1 MSEQKPTAS
10 DPTPE
15 ERVGDSSIKP
25 VVIAFVVTIAI
36 ILIAALVFIKSRQT
50 KVVPK
55 VDDQHPTSQITQPP
69 PAQPS
74 IQSRVSLAA

>member
-1 MSEQKPTAS
+1 MSEQKPTNS

-25 VVIAFVVTIAI
+25 VVIAFIVTIAV
-36 ILIAALVFIKSRQT
+36 ILVAALVFLKAHQS

-55 VDDQHPTSQITQPP
+55 VDDQHPTSQIMRPQPVQPSTQPKL
-69 PAQPS
+69 
-74 IQSRVSLAA
+74 SLAA